1 MNVYHRIFQTFEC
14 TKLSCVGFLTS
25 CNYCSVGRSIT
36 IYYTYILGI
45 YTKISQGFKGS
56 NSIMVLKKLLVGSL
70 LLLGAHSQAAEPLPK
85 KELEALA
92 HTVYFEA
99 RGASK
104 RDKYLVAG
112 VVINRSAHKAFPHSI
127 NAVISQKKPIRQ
139 FEFTKNKRRKIDTRS
154 KEYQDSLKAARKAL
168 RVPANPNSVL
178 YFHDRTYGR
187 RFTWAKP
194 LIAKKSFIF
203 YGEK

>member
-1 MNVYHRIFQTFEC
+1 
-14 TKLSCVGFLTS
+14 
-25 CNYCSVGRSIT
+25 
-36 IYYTYILGI
+36 
-45 YTKISQGFKGS
+45 
-56 NSIMVLKKLLVGSL
+56 MVFKKLLMGSL
-70 LLLGAHSQAAEPLPK
+70 LLLRVHSQAAELLPK

-104 RDKYLVAG
+104 RDKYLVAR
-112 VVINRSAHKAFPHSI
+112 VVINRSAHKSFPHSI

-194 LIAKKSFIF
+194 LIATKSFIF

>member
-1 MNVYHRIFQTFEC
+1 MGVFSIGTYRGVVRGI
-14 TKLSCVGFLTS
+14 TS
-25 CNYCSVGRSIT
+25 
-36 IYYTYILGI
+36 YYTYILGI
-45 YTKISQGFKGS
+45 YTKISQGFKGP
-56 NSIMVLKKLLVGSL
+56 NSIMVFKKLLVGSL
-70 LLLGAHSQAAEPLPK
+70 LLLGAHSHAAELLPK

-104 RDKYLVAG
+104 RDKYLVAR
-112 VVINRSAHKAFPHSI
+112 VVINRSAHKSFPHSI

-139 FEFTKNKRRKIDTRS
+139 FEFTKNKRRKIDIRS

-178 YFHDRTYGR
+178 YFHDRTNGR
-187 RFTWAKP
+187 RFMWAKP
-194 LIAKKSFIF
+194 LIATKSFIF

>member
-14 TKLSCVGFLTS
+14 TKLSCVGFLTFG
-25 CNYCSVGRSIT
+25 NYCSVGRSAT
-36 IYYTYILGI
+36 SYYSCCMGSNA
-45 YTKISQGFKGS
+45 KISQGFKGS

-104 RDKYLVAG
+104 RDKYLVAR
-112 VVINRSAHKAFPHSI
+112 VVINRSAHKSFPHSI

-154 KEYQDSLKAARKAL
+154 EEYQDSLKAARKAL

-194 LIAKKSFIF
+194 LIATKSFIF